1 MAEQFKTRVAKAE
14 DEALLYRI
22 FAEVKGQEFAPLGW
36 PPEQL
41 ESLLRMQYQARKTSY
56 AQTNPA
62 AIDTILCLENET
74 PVGRHL
80 VERQPERYR
89 TVDIAILAEHRNCG
103 IGSWAI
109 RQIQQ
114 VAELEGV
121 AYRLRADRASPAQ
134 RLYDRLGF
142 ISIAGDEQGFEME
155 WRSTK
160 NAPQR
165 PRPEERI
172 DLSDGQALDRK
183 EVAEKMIAFVREIG
197 LAVELRPLPAST
209 FLPGIQVMGGGLRV
223 DIDALLYPGD
233 LLHEAG
239 HLAVMPPEQR
249 SRDFPSC
256 ADPAEEMA
264 AIAWSYAA
272 AVEIGLPPEVV
283 FHEHG
288 YKGIAQTLVNGFQD
302 GSYRPGVPIL
312 WWTGMTTAP
321 SETEPSI
328 YPRMLQW
335 LRTKSSPQPEAV
347 RTVAATDAQ
356 GAQGAQ
362 GISGAAG

>member
-1 MAEQFKTRVAKAE
+1 MAEQFKTRMATAE
-14 DEALLYRI
+14 DESLLYRI
-22 FAEVKGQEFAPLGW
+22 FAEAKGQEFAPLGW

-41 ESLLRMQYQARKTSY
+41 EPLLRMQYQARKASY
-56 AQTNPA
+56 KQTNPA
-62 AIDTILCLENET
+62 AIDSILCLEDGT
-74 PVGRHL
+74 AVGRHL

-89 TVDIAILAEHRNCG
+89 TVDIAILAEYRNRG
-103 IGSWAI
+103 VGAWAI

-114 VAELEGV
+114 IAEFEGV
-121 AYRLRADRASPAQ
+121 AYRLRADRGSPAL
-134 RLYDRLGF
+134 RLYERLGF
-142 ISIAGDEQGFEME
+142 ISIAGDELGFEME

-165 PRPEERI
+165 PRPEEKI
-172 DLSDGQALDRK
+172 DIAGGQALDRK
-183 EVAEKMIAFVREIG
+183 EVAEKVIAFVREIG
-197 LAVELRPLPAST
+197 LIVDLRPLPVST

-249 SRDFPSC
+249 NRDFPSC
-256 ADPAEEMA
+256 AEPAEEMA

-272 AVEIGLPPEVV
+272 AVEIGLPAEVV

-288 YKGIAQTLVNGFQD
+288 YKGIASTLVNGFQN
-302 GSYRPGVPIL
+302 GTYRPGVPIL

-321 SETEPSI
+321 SDTEPSI

-335 LRTKSSPQPEAV
+335 LRTKSAPQPEAEA
-347 RTVAATDAQ
+347 VAV
-356 GAQGAQ
+356 
-362 GISGAAG
+362 